1 MASQI
6 YDKIANNAY
15 FVRQP
20 NLTYRLG
27 ESKASGMI
35 SGIESVKQAVYH
47 ILMTERYSNP
57 IYDSDYGVELDQYI
71 GKDLAY
77 ISATIEDTLKD
88 ALLQDDRVIDVIVTA
103 ITPVSEQSNACHI
116 EFTVMSIYG
125 EFEGDTNVIQ

>member
-27 ESKASGMI
+27 ETESSGKI
-35 SGIESVKQAVYH
+35 SGLDSVKQAVYH

-57 IYDSDYGVELDQYI
+57 IYDEDYGVELNQYVN
-71 GKDLAY
+71 KDLGY

-88 ALLQDDRVIDVIVTA
+88 ALLQDDRITDVVVTN
-103 ITPVSEQSNACHI
+103 ITQSTVQPNACLI

-125 EFEGDTNVIQ
+125 QFEGKVDVIQ